1 MATSFEELGMGSWI
15 TRQQA
20 PHTRPARGLRVTL
33 LIVLGLGGLAG
44 CAPLTEVS
52 TPEFGQSLD
61 GVRQEVGQLRTETA
75 QLRAVLRQVEDGL
88 WARDATLVQLGE
100 RLQALE
106 KDVPILKRPSGPRG
120 PLLAMDVL
128 PAINRLAERL
138 YAVERRLATLEGAP
152 PEPSRP
158 PAAAIDRAGTRSRW
172 GCPQMRYAPCWGRRS
187 ASKRPRTFSSG
198 TMGPSSSSSFGGTL
212 NACRAGSGLPSEP
225 AAVRMM
231 PRRRHFPM
239 LRSDFPN
246 TV

>member
-1 MATSFEELGMGSWI
+1 
-15 TRQQA
+15 
-20 PHTRPARGLRVTL
+20 VTL

-100 RLQALE
+100 RLEALE

-158 PAAAIDRAGTRSRW
+158 PAPAGGGSDR
-172 GCPQMRYAPCWGRRS
+172 P
-187 ASKRPRTFSSG
+187 SG
-198 TMGPSSSSSFGGTL
+198 HPLKVGMSPD
-212 NACRAGSGLPSEP
+212 
-225 AAVRMM
+225 AVRALLGA
-231 PRRRHFPM
+231 PVSIEETPDFLFWHYGPEQFVVFRRDTERLQGWVGFAP
-239 LRSDFPN
+239 
-246 TV
+246 